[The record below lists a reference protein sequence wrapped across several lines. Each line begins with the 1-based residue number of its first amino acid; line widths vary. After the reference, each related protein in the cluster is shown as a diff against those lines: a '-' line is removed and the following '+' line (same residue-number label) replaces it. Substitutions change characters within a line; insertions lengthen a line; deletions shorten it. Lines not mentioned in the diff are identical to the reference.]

1 MNNELRVR
9 QITKKD
15 FKQLAEWWRW
25 WFKNDLQYEDMLNPN
40 SGFFPADG
48 EGGYIVEKNNE
59 NIAEG
64 FYG

>member
-25 WFKNDLQYEDMLNPN
+25 WFKNDLQYEEMLTPN
-40 SGFFPADG
+40 SGFFPAEG
-48 EGGYIVEKNNE
+48 EGGYIV
-59 NIAEG
+59 
-64 FYG
+64 